1 MRIVPHIDES
11 IDEVLKGIAQRL
23 SKRRKST
30 SGVVNGDHDNG
41 YKLDFEKRLRN
52 RRKRTGDPKLRGKK

>member
-11 IDEVLKGIAQRL
+11 VDQVLKGIAQRL

-30 SGVVNGDHDNG
+30 SSVVNGDRDNE

-52 RRKRTGDPKLRGKK
+52 RRKRTGDPKSRGKK